1 MMVGDA
7 VSMSVAA
14 MVSTSV
20 AAMLSTMVGDAVSM
34 SMADDV
40 MSMSMPVGDAE
51 SMQLLVMSRR
61 SLSMQ
66 ADR

>member
-1 MMVGDA
+1 
-7 VSMSVAA
+7 
-14 MVSTSV
+14 
-20 AAMLSTMVGDAVSM
+20 
-34 SMADDV
+34 MADDV